1 MKDPRIASIYS
12 MIRHI
17 KAQAG
22 MLHDLVTE
30 ELLEPFSIVSCDSL
44 LKIQGFSND
53 IKVESSTRLKPVLE
67 EIDGK
72 LRKYN

>member
-1 MKDPRIASIYS
+1 MKDLRIASIYS

-30 ELLEPFSIVSCDSL
+30 ELLEPFSIISCDSL

-53 IKVESSTRLKPVLE
+53 IVELSTRLKPVLE
-67 EIDGK
+67 EFDGK
-72 LRKYN
+72 LRKIN

>member
-30 ELLEPFSIVSCDSL
+30 ELLEPFSIISCDSL

-53 IKVESSTRLKPVLE
+53 IVELSTRLKPVLE
-67 EIDGK
+67 EFDGK
-72 LRKYN
+72 LRKIN